1 MVEEMIGHHES
12 LGHRMGRPRRGTPLK
27 MPTSAHVS
35 HNRPTPIESARRTLA
50 VENDGLT
57 ALIAS
62 LDGPLGHTFNAAVAA
77 IVAAAGRVVVTGIGK
92 SGHIGRK
99 IASTL
104 ASTGTP
110 SMFVHPS
117 EASHGDLGMV
127 TPDDIVLA
135 LSWSGESSELAAI
148 LNHTRRFRVPLVALT
163 SAADSTLGR
172 AADIVL
178 ELPKITEACPHGL
191 APTTSTLLQLAMGD
205 AIAIALL
212 EGRGF
217 TAQDFRIFHPG
228 GKLGASLRL
237 VSDAMHVGDRLPL
250 VLQGTQIRAAID
262 VINKKGFGC
271 VAVVNDA
278 GLLAGIVTDG
288 DIRRNLA
295 DGLLEKPVDSIMTR
309 RPITTRP
316 DALLVSAIEK
326 LNSSS
331 RLALIVVE
339 DDRPVGLVHLHDLLK
354 AGVA

>member
-1 MVEEMIGHHES
+1 MPDK
-12 LGHRMGRPRRGTPLK
+12 RPDPLQ
-27 MPTSAHVS
+27 
-35 HNRPTPIESARRTLA
+35 SARQTIT
-50 VENDGLT
+50 VEKAGLT
-57 ALIAS
+57 ALHAAM
-62 LDGPLGHTFNAAVAA
+62 DGPLGTAF
-77 IVAAAGRVVVTGIGK
+77 AAACDAVTAAKGRVVVTGIGK

-110 SMFVHPS
+110 AMFVHPS

-127 TPDDIVLA
+127 TPDDLVLA

-148 LNHTRRFRVPLVALT
+148 LNHTRRFRVPLVAVT

-178 ELPKITEACPHGL
+178 ALPKVDEACPHGL

-228 GKLGASLRL
+228 GKLGAGLKL
-237 VSDAMHVGDRLPL
+237 VGDVMRAGDRLPI
-250 VLQGTQIRAAID
+250 VARGTLLEAAID
-262 VINKKGFGC
+262 IITTKGLGC
-271 VAVVNDA
+271 VVVTDA
-278 GLLAGIVTDG
+278 NGELAGIVTDG
-288 DIRRNLA
+288 DIRRHFGGGLA
-295 DGLLEKPVDSIMTR
+295 GLRVEDIMTP
-309 RPITTRP
+309 RPKTTRP
-316 DALLVSAIEK
+316 DTLLVSAIEM
-326 LNSSS
+326 LNSGSV
-331 RLALIVVE
+331 LALIVVE
-339 DDRPVGLVHLHDLLK
+339 NDRPVGIVHLHDLLK